1 MVDNKRYKMEGNP
14 IFITDYDIP
23 KISFKSSIIF
33 ILVSFLSISLSRHYV
48 SDRLILLLVNPIFI
62 SFLTVILESVIT
74 QNVDIERKKIA
85 LKVLAYFVIIFIYL
99 LIVLF

>member
-1 MVDNKRYKMEGNP
+1 MVNNKRYKMEENP
-14 IFITDYDIP
+14 AFKTDYDTP
-23 KISFKSSIIF
+23 KISFESAIIF

-48 SDRLILLLVNPIFI
+48 RDRLILLLINPIFI

-74 QNVDIERKKIA
+74 QNVDIERKKIV